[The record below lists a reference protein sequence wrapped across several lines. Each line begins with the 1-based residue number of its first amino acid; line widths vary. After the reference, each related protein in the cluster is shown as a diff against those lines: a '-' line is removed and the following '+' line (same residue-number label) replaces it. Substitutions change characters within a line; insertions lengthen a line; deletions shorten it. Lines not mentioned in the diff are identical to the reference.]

1 MPNALMLE
9 TMSPELLMVAERA
22 KREPDGQFHALAHL
36 IDVPALSRAY
46 RRLRK
51 KAAVGVDGL
60 TKEHY
65 GQDLEQNLQS
75 LHHRLKTKRYRHQP
89 IRRVFIPKGQGRH
102 RPIGISV
109 TEDKVVHG
117 ALRDVL
123 ETIYEREFT
132 ESSYGFRPK
141 RGAHDAL
148 RTLDRAGQGGAMNW
162 IVEADIVSYFDR
174 VDRTKLKEMIQQR
187 VADGAFMRLIGKCLN
202 VGVLDGEGYSEP
214 DVGTVQGSVLSPLLG
229 NIYLHFALDLWV
241 ESEVRPHLQGKSVFV
256 RYCDDFMFGFERQ
269 DDAEWVLMLLGK
281 RMGMYGLTLHPDKTR
296 LVSFGRPSKGQQ
308 AGKGPGHVDFL
319 GFTLYWKR
327 SRDGRW
333 ILAFKT
339 RCARLTRAIRSVY
352 DRCRR
357 YRHRSVKEQHATL
370 VRHVRGHMNYFGV
383 NGNIR
388 SLHLLVVQVQRAWF
402 KWLRRRSQRT
412 RLTWERYQDLLRDFP
427 LPRPRIVVQI
437 WGR

>member
-1 MPNALMLE
+1 MTNALMLDS
-9 TMSPELLMVAERA
+9 MSPELLAVAERA
-22 KREPDGQFHALAHL
+22 KREPEGQFHALAQL
-36 IDVPALSRAY
+36 IDVPALTRAY

-51 KAAVGVDGL
+51 KAAVGVDGI
-60 TKEHY
+60 TKEQY
-65 GQDLEQNLQS
+65 GQELERNLQD
-75 LHHRLKTKRYRHQP
+75 LHDRLKTKRYRHQP
-89 IRRVFIPKGQGRH
+89 ILRGYVPKGQGRP
-102 RPIGISV
+102 RPIGISA
-109 TEDKVVHG
+109 TEDKVVQG

-123 ETIYEREFT
+123 EAIYETEFT
-132 ESSYGFRPK
+132 DSSYGFRPN

-148 RTLDRAGQGGAMNW
+148 RTLNRAGHGGEMNW
-162 IVEADIVSYFDR
+162 ILEADIVSYFDSL
-174 VDRTKLKEMIQQR
+174 DRTKLKEMIQKR
-187 VADGAFMRLIGKCLN
+187 VADGALMRLIGTCLK
-202 VGVLDGEGYSEP
+202 VGVLDGEVYSEP
-214 DVGTVQGSVLSPLLG
+214 DVGTAQGSVLSPLLG
-229 NIYLHFALDLWV
+229 NIYLHYVLDLWV
-241 ESEVRPHLQGKSVFV
+241 ASEVKPHLRGKCLFV
-256 RYCDDFMFGFERQ
+256 RYCDDFIVGFERQ
-269 DDAEWVLMLLGK
+269 DDAEWVMLLLGK
-281 RMGMYGLTLHPDKTR
+281 RMGTYGLTLHPDKTR
-296 LVSFGRPSKGQQ
+296 LLSFGRPSKGQQ
-308 AGKGPGHVDFL
+308 AGKGPASFDFL

-327 SRDGRW
+327 SRYGRW

-357 YRHRSVKEQHATL
+357 HRHRSVKEQHMAL

-388 SLHLLVVQVQRAWF
+388 SLHLLLVQVQRAWF

>member
-1 MPNALMLE
+1 MTNALMLDS
-9 TMSPELLMVAERA
+9 MSPELLRVAERA
-22 KREPDGQFHALAHL
+22 KREPEGQFHALAHL
-36 IDVPALSRAY
+36 IDVAALARAY

-51 KAAVGVDGL
+51 KAGVGVDGM
-60 TKEHY
+60 TKEQY
-65 GQDLEQNLQS
+65 GQDLDQNLQD
-75 LHHRLKTKRYRHQP
+75 LHQRLKAKRYRHQP
-89 IRRVFIPKGQGRH
+89 IRRVSIPKGQGQC

-109 TEDKVVHG
+109 TEDKVVQG

-123 ETIYEREFT
+123 EAIYETEFT
-132 ESSYGFRPK
+132 ESSYGFRPN

-148 RTLDRAGQGGAMNW
+148 RTLNRAGQGSEMNW
-162 IVEADIVSYFDR
+162 ILEADIVSYFDS
-174 VDRTKLKEMIQQR
+174 VDRNKLKEMIQKR
-187 VADGAFMRLIGKCLN
+187 VADGALMRLIGKCLN
-202 VGVLDGEGYSEP
+202 VGVLDGEAYSEP
-214 DVGTVQGSVLSPLLG
+214 AVGTAQGSVLSPLLG
-229 NIYLHFALDLWV
+229 NIYLHYVLDLWV
-241 ESEVRPHLQGKSVFV
+241 ESEVTPHLRGKCIFV
-256 RYCDDFMFGFERQ
+256 RYCDDFIVGFERQ
-269 DDAEWVLMLLGK
+269 DDAEWVTMLLGK
-281 RMGMYGLTLHPDKTR
+281 RMGTYGLTLHPNKTR
-296 LVSFGRPSKGQQ
+296 LFSFGRPSVGQSF
-308 AGKGPGHVDFL
+308 GKGSGSFDFL

-327 SRDGRW
+327 SRRGRW

-339 RCARLTRAIRSVY
+339 RRARLTRAIRSAY

-357 YRHRSVKEQHATL
+357 HRHLPVKEQHTAL

-388 SLHLLVVQVQRAWF
+388 SLHLLLVQVQRTWF

>member
-9 TMSPELLMVAERA
+9 TMSPELLTVAERA

-36 IDVPALSRAY
+36 IDVPALTRAY

-60 TKEHY
+60 TKEDY
-65 GQDLEQNLQS
+65 GQDLERNLQD
-75 LHHRLKTKRYRHQP
+75 LHHRLKTQRYRHQP
-89 IRRVFIPKGQGRH
+89 ILRGYVPKGQGQH
-102 RPIGISV
+102 RPIGISA
-109 TEDKVVHG
+109 TEDKVVQG

-123 ETIYEREFT
+123 EAIYETEFT

-162 IVEADIVSYFDR
+162 IVEADIVSYFDS
-174 VDRTKLKEMIQQR
+174 VDRTKLTEMIQQR

-214 DVGTVQGSVLSPLLG
+214 DVGTAQGSVLSPLLG
-229 NIYLHFALDLWV
+229 NIYLHFVLDLWI
-241 ESEVRPHLQGKSVFV
+241 ESEVQPYLRGKCLLV
-256 RYCDDFMFGFERQ
+256 RYCDDFILGFERR
-269 DDAEWVLMLLGK
+269 DEAEWVLMMLGK
-281 RMGMYGLTLHPDKTR
+281 RMRMYGLTLHPDKTR
-296 LVSFGRPSKGQQ
+296 LVSFGRPSNGQQ
-308 AGKGPGHVDFL
+308 GGKGPGIVELL

-327 SRDGRW
+327 SRARRW

-339 RCARLTRAIRSVY
+339 RSARLTRAIRSVY
-352 DRCRR
+352 DQCRR
-357 YRHRSVKEQHATL
+357 YRHRSVKEQHTML
-370 VRHVRGHMNYFGV
+370 VRYVGGHMNYFGM

-388 SLHLLVVQVQRAWF
+388 SLHLLLGQVQRAWF